1 MIMNRLLRYHILAW
15 LLLLVG
21 SGQLGATT
29 PDFDPPA
36 PPEPYLRYK
45 VNVEAEYGYTS
56 GSGEYFEDEE
66 VQIRTSSSNSNYY
79 FKYWLKDGK
88 EYTTDQEFTYKRWR
102 RRT

>member
-1 MIMNRLLRYHILAW
+1 MNRLLRYHILAW

-45 VNVEAEYGYTS
+45 VNVEAE
-56 GSGEYFEDEE
+56 
-66 VQIRTSSSNSNYY
+66 
-79 FKYWLKDGK
+79 
-88 EYTTDQEFTYKRWR
+88 
-102 RRT
+102 